1 MNEHDNV
8 SDNHIEGVINSV
20 IQDNLVDDS
29 AKDNLVDDNKVDP
42 IVEEVVCED
51 VVGSSDDEVEEG
63 KRVVPDKEYVESTPV
78 QQVIVLFDVGSTSA
92 SFFRSQ
98 FSEDS
103 IKICAFAELVD
114 SMPPEVNKR
123 NFNQLYHTGFN
134 ARNKKK
140 KWTTGAEVISPHFDF
155 KVDYVDSKYWFH
167 DIRTPAQYLSGS
179 HMDITFY
186 HLRKKYRRYPQ
197 ERFISCLPL
206 DSIFDYFIR
215 EL

>member
-1 MNEHDNV
+1 M
-8 SDNHIEGVINSV
+8 
-20 IQDNLVDDS
+20 
-29 AKDNLVDDNKVDP
+29 
-42 IVEEVVCED
+42 
-51 VVGSSDDEVEEG
+51 
-63 KRVVPDKEYVESTPV
+63 
-78 QQVIVLFDVGSTSA
+78 FDVGSTSA